1 MSIHTTPTTPVDIY
15 LIHLALVLASGS
27 ATRTRSGPRRRVGAV
42 FPLALVFRRS
52 TGLDYFILYDGMIFI
67 PYDCYD
73 GCFRFKSSGRS
84 NQETSQDQVI
94 NVINQR
100 RRDVNA
106 LPLSAEVWRVTG

>member
-1 MSIHTTPTTPVDIY
+1 MSGNHTTPTTPVDIY

-73 GCFRFKSSGRS
+73 GCFRFKLSGRS
-84 NQETSQDQVI
+84 NQEISQDQLVRWANI
-94 NVINQR
+94 HKAMSR
-100 RRDVNA
+100 RS
-106 LPLSAEVWRVTG
+106 L